1 MEAFFSGVDDKYELK
16 DPGIHIVVGSINTK
30 DMKYTIAA
38 SVVGSGRR
46 FMVSYDKLID
56 ATPIPGQ
63 EFHPKVIDYVDYSTP
78 VFSSS
83 AKSGFTQ
90 YPSTWTKK
98 ETKEKDKIK
107 SNYNDLRNWGWD
119 SDDDY
124 SDPFYWSNTY
134 NSSSTVQPWNIVD
147 SLKDFVVENNHNP
160 TALKEMRDEL
170 YDFLSDLEVLLEP
183 EFQEM

>member
-1 MEAFFSGVDDKYELK
+1 MEAFFSGTDDKYELG

-46 FMVSYDKLID
+46 FMVEYGKLID

-78 VFSSS
+78 VSTYSV
-83 AKSGFTQ
+83 KGGFTN
-90 YPSTWTKK
+90 YPSTWVKK
-98 ETKEKDKIK
+98 ETKEKVKTD
-107 SNYNDLRNWGWD
+107 YNDLKNWGWD
-119 SDDDY
+119 NNDDY

-147 SLKDFVVENNHNP
+147 SLKDFVVEHNHNP
-160 TALKEMRDEL
+160 TALKDMRYEL